1 MKHLFDGMAVIHRF
15 GISKGKAT
23 YQNRILKSDT
33 YLESKAANRLTVSQF
48 GTNLTRDPCKSLLG
62 RYVQNSFL
70 KF

>member
-33 YLESKAANRLTVSQF
+33 YLESKAANRLTVMQF
-48 GTNLTRDPCKSLLG
+48 GTNSTPDPCKSLFG
-62 RYVQNSFL
+62 KYVRN
-70 KF
+70 